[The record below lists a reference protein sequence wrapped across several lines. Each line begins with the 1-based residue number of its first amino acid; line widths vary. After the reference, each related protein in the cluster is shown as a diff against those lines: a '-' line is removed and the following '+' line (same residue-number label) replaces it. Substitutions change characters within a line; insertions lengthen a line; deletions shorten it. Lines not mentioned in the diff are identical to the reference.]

1 MYVNQYDYKN
11 IPTNIIPGDWFLHL
25 YHAKKGKIGFINEKG
40 KLVIPL
46 IYDNVSYF
54 EKNGLVKVSKN
65 KKL

>member
-1 MYVNQYDYKN
+1 M
-11 IPTNIIPGDWFLHL
+11 
-25 YHAKKGKIGFINEKG
+25 KKDGKIGFINEKG

-65 KKL
+65 RKFGFINKEGKEIIP